1 MRAKETQLSAILW
14 SRGRVV
20 PAARA
25 VLLSMRAR
33 EDFGCAG
40 KLSAAE
46 QIKPD
51 CFRTPAVV
59 SN

>member
-14 SRGRVV
+14 SRGRVF

-33 EDFGCAG
+33 EDFECAG
-40 KLSAAE
+40 KLSAAVE
-46 QIKPD
+46 
-51 CFRTPAVV
+51 
-59 SN
+59 